1 MSKAFKDSRGSNLV
15 TLMTMMAV
23 VVVGG
28 VCGVFV
34 VVVVVGTFSG
44 CRSSIR
50 VFIKSK
56 PMLYCHYE

>member
-1 MSKAFKDSRGSNLV
+1 MSKAFTDSRGSNLV

-28 VCGVFV
+28 VCVFV

>member
-23 VVVGG
+23 VGG
-28 VCGVFV
+28 VCVFVV